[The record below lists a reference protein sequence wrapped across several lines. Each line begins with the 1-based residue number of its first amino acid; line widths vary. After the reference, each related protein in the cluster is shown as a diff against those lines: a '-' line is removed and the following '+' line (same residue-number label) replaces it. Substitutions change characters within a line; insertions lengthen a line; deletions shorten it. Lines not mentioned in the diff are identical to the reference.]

1 MSILASCGSR
11 VGSRTRVA
19 APSRLAALLGLAA
32 FFSVAVLGCKQ
43 ADAAPTAS
51 AHVMV
56 TSNVTLLESPGESLP
71 VRLAAQDLQNDFAR
85 VFGVRPRIVTRRR
98 DAGPVTIMIGQE
110 AQIPSDMLPAGTA
123 TSGAVAS
130 PPESFSISVRKADW
144 NPDTRAVVLTGP
156 DIRGTMYAIYQF
168 SQDYLGVDPM
178 YYWTD
183 RQPARRRRIV
193 LPDSLQRLFPP
204 PLFKYRGFFIND
216 EDLLTGWAP
225 GEKTDHSGISLAVM
239 NRIYETILRLK
250 GNMVVPG
257 TWTFP
262 DDPQNRL
269 AGRRGLILTQHHAMP
284 LGVNVA
290 RWPADVPYDYSTH
303 PQILERAW
311 KDAVAAYDPHQ
322 EILWSLG
329 LRGLSDTSYAS
340 MDPTVVGNDKR
351 LGMLISKA
359 IATEMRIV
367 RAAHPNARFVTDF
380 WQEGARL
387 VHDGY
392 LKIPPDVTPVWADV
406 GYGIPQDGG
415 DLAPGEGVYYHVAM
429 LNGRANH
436 LTEMVPVSRI
446 YSQLGRYIKAGATGY
461 LLLNTSN
468 TRQVAMTA
476 EAVMNVAWG
485 GVPAGG
491 AGDYYGRW
499 AAKEFGERAAP
510 ALAKVYTDYF
520 AAFSHVPAGEH
531 GAGED
536 YGDQLY
542 HQEAQGLLLATMVSP
557 PYYYV
562 PSQDP
567 KWTPVPILGL
577 ASSKPFFL
585 QMGPDWVRD
594 TVQRELSICGA
605 AQARWDGVWREALAA
620 QRLVDPARRQYYG
633 AGVLTM
639 IAINRDSNRIL
650 YRVASAVRDFQAG
663 DSAEAIAQATATLP
677 AFDEI
682 QRMESAAEYGKWR
695 NWYRGEWIDGI
706 HRTRDLVATF
716 IRYLHDPMTTLPPP
730 VIYGGWEGYYH
741 IMHYEGDR
749 TVDVR

>member
-1 MSILASCGSR
+1 MRSLKWCRRRSASQ
-11 VGSRTRVA
+11 VA
-19 APSRLAALLGLAA
+19 AAAL
-32 FFSVAVLGCKQ
+32 AVLMLGAGSVRV
-43 ADAAPTAS
+43 ADAAAVGGGGPL
-51 AHVMV
+51 VL
-56 TSNVTLLESPGESLP
+56 TSKVTLLEDPREALP
-71 VRLAAQDLQNDFAR
+71 VRLAAQDLQRDLAR
-85 VFGVRPRIVTRRR
+85 VFGARPRIVTRRE
-98 DAGPVTIMIGQE
+98 DAGPVAILVAEESQ
-110 AQIPSDMLPAGTA
+110 LPAA
-123 TSGAVAS
+123 LRPAGAAA
-130 PPESFSISVRKADW
+130 PESFSISVHAAPW
-144 NPDTRAVVLTGP
+144 SGSTRLVVLTGP
-156 DIRGTMYAIYQF
+156 DIRGTIYAIYQF

-183 RQPARRRRIV
+183 RVPPRRSRIE
-193 LPDSLQRLFPP
+193 LPDSLARVFPP
-204 PLFKYRGFFIND
+204 PVFKYRGFFIND

-239 NRIYETILRLK
+239 SRIYETILRLK

-257 TWTFP
+257 TWIFP
-262 DDPQNRL
+262 SDPQVKL
-269 AGRRGLILTQHHAMP
+269 AGERGLILTQHHAMP

-303 PQILERAW
+303 PEILERAW
-311 KDAVAAYDPHQ
+311 KDAAAAYDPHQ
-322 EILWSLG
+322 EILWSVG

-340 MDPTVVGNDKR
+340 MDPSVIGNDKR
-351 LGMLISKA
+351 LGMLIGKA

-367 RAAHPNARFVTDF
+367 RAVHPDARFVTDF

-392 LKIPPDVTPVWADV
+392 LKIPPGVTPVWADV

-446 YSQLGRYIKAGATGY
+446 YAELGRYIKAGATGY
-461 LLLNTSN
+461 ILVNTSN
-468 TRQVAMTA
+468 TRQVAMTS

-491 AGDYYGRW
+491 AADYYKRW
-499 AAKEFGERAAP
+499 AAEEFGERSAP
-510 ALAKVYTDYF
+510 ALARVYADYF
-520 AAFSHVPAGEH
+520 DAFSHVPAGER
-531 GAGED
+531 GAGEE

-542 HQEAQGLLLATMVSP
+542 HSEAQGLLLATMVSP

-577 ASSKPFFL
+577 ASSQPFFL
-585 QMGPDWVRD
+585 HMGPDWVQS
-594 TVQRELSICGA
+594 TLQRELSVCGA
-605 AQARWDGVWREALAA
+605 GQARWDAVWHEALAA
-620 QRLVDPARRQYYG
+620 EPLVAPARRRYYV
-633 AGVLTM
+633 AEMLTM
-639 IAINRDSNRIL
+639 IAINRDSNQIL
-650 YRVASAVRDFQAG
+650 YLVSSAVRDFRAG
-663 DSAEAIAQATATLP
+663 ETAKALAEAEETLP

-682 QRMESAAEYGKWR
+682 QRMESQAEYGKWR
-695 NWYRGEWIDGI
+695 HWYRGEWLDGI
-706 HRTRDLVATF
+706 GHTRALVETF

-730 VIYGGWEGYYH
+730 VLSDGWEGYYH
-741 IMHYEGDR
+741 ILHYEGDE

>member
-1 MSILASCGSR
+1 MSFLMPCSSRPALRVALILALFW
-11 VGSRTRVA
+11 A
-19 APSRLAALLGLAA
+19 AARAG
-32 FFSVAVLGCKQ
+32 
-43 ADAAPTAS
+43 AAPTAS
-51 AHVMV
+51 AAGQVVV
-56 TSNVTLLESPGESLP
+56 TSKVTLLESPHESLP
-71 VRLAAQDLQNDFAR
+71 LRLATQDLQDDFAH
-85 VFGVRPRIVTRRR
+85 VFGVRPRIVTRREE
-98 DAGPVTIMIGQE
+98 AGPVTIMIGEE
-110 AQIPSDMLPAGTA
+110 AQIPADMLPAG
-123 TSGAVAS
+123 VAAS
-130 PPESFSISVRKADW
+130 QPESFSISVHRADW
-144 NPDTRAVVLTGP
+144 SPGVHAVVLTGP

-178 YYWTD
+178 YFWTD
-183 RQPARRRRIV
+183 RQPARRGSVV
-193 LPDSLQRLFPP
+193 LADSLARLFPP
-204 PLFKYRGFFIND
+204 PVFKYRGFFIND

-239 NRIYETILRLK
+239 SRIYETILRLK

-257 TWTFP
+257 TWIFP
-262 DDPQNRL
+262 SDPQVRL
-269 AGRRGLILTQHHAMP
+269 AGERGLILTQHHAMP

-290 RWPADVPYDYSTH
+290 RWPANVPYDYSTH
-303 PQILERAW
+303 PEILERAW

-359 IATEMRIV
+359 IATEMSIV
-367 RAAHPNARFVTDF
+367 RAVHPDAQFDTDF

-392 LKIPPDVTPVWADV
+392 LKIPAGVTPVWADV

-446 YSQLGRYIKAGATGY
+446 YSELGRYIKAGATGY
-461 LLLNTSN
+461 VLVNTSN

-485 GVPAGG
+485 GAPSGG
-491 AGDYYGRW
+491 AAGYYRRW
-499 AAKEFGERAAP
+499 SAAEFGDRSAA
-510 ALAKVYTDYF
+510 ALAKVYQDYF
-520 AAFSHVPAGEH
+520 DAFPHIPAGRR
-531 GAGED
+531 GAGEE

-577 ASSKPFFL
+577 TSSKPFFL
-585 QMGPDWVRD
+585 DMDPDWAKA

-605 AQARWDGVWREALAA
+605 AQARWDTVWHEALAA
-620 QRLVDPARRQYYG
+620 ERLVPTARRPYYE
-633 AGVLTM
+633 AQMLTM

-650 YRVASAVRDFQAG
+650 YLVASAVRDFHGG
-663 DSAEAIAQATATLP
+663 DTARALAEATATLP

-682 QRMESAAEYGKWR
+682 ERMESAAEYGKWH

-706 HRTRDLVATF
+706 RHTRSLVETF
-716 IRYLHDPMTTLPPP
+716 IHYLHDPMITLPPP
-730 VIYGGWEGYYH
+730 VLFGGWEGYYH

-749 TVDVR
+749 TVDVH

>member
-1 MSILASCGSR
+1 MRSLKWCRRRCASQ
-11 VGSRTRVA
+11 VA
-19 APSRLAALLGLAA
+19 AASLAVLLLGAGGARMAGAA
-32 FFSVAVLGCKQ
+32 
-43 ADAAPTAS
+43 AARSGGPLIL
-51 AHVMV
+51 
-56 TSNVTLLESPGESLP
+56 TSKVTLLEDPHEALP
-71 VRLAAQDLQNDFAR
+71 VRLAAQDLQSDLAR
-85 VFGVRPRIVTRRR
+85 VFGARPRIVTRRG
-98 DAGPVTIMIGQE
+98 DAAPVAILIAEESQ
-110 AQIPSDMLPAGTA
+110 LPAALRPAGATA
-123 TSGAVAS
+123 
-130 PPESFSISVRKADW
+130 PESFSISVHSAPW
-144 NPDTRAVVLTGP
+144 SATTRLVVLTGP
-156 DIRGTMYAIYQF
+156 DIRGTIYAIYQF

-183 RQPARRRRIV
+183 RLPPRHSRIE
-193 LPDSLQRLFPP
+193 LPDSLARVFPP
-204 PLFKYRGFFIND
+204 PLFKYRGLFIND

-239 NRIYETILRLK
+239 SRIYETILRLK

-257 TWTFP
+257 TWIFP
-262 DDPQNRL
+262 SDPQVKL
-269 AGRRGLILTQHHAMP
+269 AGERGLILTQHHAMP

-303 PQILERAW
+303 PEILERAW
-311 KDAVAAYDPHQ
+311 KDAVAAYDPQQ
-322 EILWSLG
+322 EILWSVG
-329 LRGLSDTSYAS
+329 LRGLSDTSYSS
-340 MDPTVVGNDKR
+340 MDPSVVGNDKR

-367 RAAHPNARFVTDF
+367 RAVHPNARFVTDF

-392 LKIPPDVTPVWADV
+392 LKIPHGVTPVWADV

-446 YSQLGRYIKAGATGY
+446 YSELGRYIKAGATGY
-461 LLLNTSN
+461 VLVNTSN
-468 TRQVAMTA
+468 TRQVAMTS

-485 GVPAGG
+485 GVPAAG
-491 AGDYYGRW
+491 AADYYRRW
-499 AAKEFGERAAP
+499 AAEEFGDRAAP
-510 ALAKVYTDYF
+510 ALAKVYADYF
-520 AAFSHVPAGEH
+520 DAFAHIPAGER
-531 GAGED
+531 GAGEE

-542 HQEAQGLLLATMVSP
+542 HSEAQGLLLATMVSP

-577 ASSKPFFL
+577 SSSQPFFL
-585 QMGPDWVRD
+585 HMGPDWVQS
-594 TVQRELSICGA
+594 TLQRELSVCA
-605 AQARWDGVWREALAA
+605 ASQTRWEAVWHEALAA
-620 QRLVDPARRQYYG
+620 EPLVAPARRRYY
-633 AGVLTM
+633 AAQMLTM

-650 YRVASAVRDFQAG
+650 YLVSSAVRDFRAG
-663 DSAEAIAQATATLP
+663 ETGEALAEARETLP

-682 QRMESAAEYGKWR
+682 QRMESQAEYGKWR
-695 NWYRGEWIDGI
+695 HWYRGEWLDGI
-706 HRTRDLVATF
+706 RHTRALVETF

-730 VIYGGWEGYYH
+730 VLSDGWEGYYH
-741 IMHYEGDR
+741 ILHYEGDE

>member
-1 MSILASCGSR
+1 MTSIESCRSRSASRIAVVPLALLLLGT
-11 VGSRTRVA
+11 GGTRA
-19 APSRLAALLGLAA
+19 AIAGDSAAL
-32 FFSVAVLGCKQ
+32 VL
-43 ADAAPTAS
+43 
-51 AHVMV
+51 
-56 TSNVTLLESPGESLP
+56 TSKVTLLEDPHEAP
-71 VRLAAQDLQNDFAR
+71 AVRLATQDLQSDLAR
-85 VFGVRPRIVTRRR
+85 VFGTKPRIVTRRE
-98 DAGPVTIMIGQE
+98 DAGPVTILVAEESQ
-110 AQIPSDMLPAGTA
+110 LPAALRPLGATA
-123 TSGAVAS
+123 
-130 PPESFSISVRKADW
+130 PESFSIAVRPAPW
-144 NPDTRAVVLTGP
+144 SAATRLVVLTGP
-156 DIRGTMYAIYQF
+156 DLRGTIYAIYQF

-183 RQPARRRRIV
+183 HMPPRRSRIA
-193 LPDSLQRLFPP
+193 LPEHLARLFPP
-204 PLFKYRGFFIND
+204 PVFKYRGFFIND

-225 GEKTDHSGISLAVM
+225 GERTDHSGISLAVM
-239 NRIYETILRLK
+239 SRIYETILRLK

-262 DDPQNRL
+262 SDPQMKL
-269 AGRRGLILTQHHAMP
+269 AGERGLILTQHHALP

-290 RWPADVPYDYSTH
+290 RWPANVPYDYSTH
-303 PQILERAW
+303 PEILERAW

-340 MDPTVVGNDKR
+340 MDPSVVGNDKR

-367 RAAHPNARFVTDF
+367 RAVHPDAQFVTDF

-392 LKIPPDVTPVWADV
+392 LKIPPGVIPVWADV

-446 YSQLGRYIKAGATGY
+446 YSELGRYIKAGANAY

-485 GVPAGG
+485 GVPAAG
-491 AGDYYGRW
+491 ASGYYKGW
-499 AAKEFGERAAP
+499 AAEEFGDRAAP
-510 ALAKVYTDYF
+510 ALAKVYQDYF
-520 AAFSHVPAGEH
+520 DAFPHVPAGEH
-531 GAGED
+531 GAGEE

-542 HQEAQGLLLATMVSP
+542 HQEAQGLLLASMVSP
-557 PYYYV
+557 PYYYI
-562 PSQDP
+562 PAQDP
-567 KWTPVPILGL
+567 KWTPVPVLGL

-585 QMGPDWVRD
+585 QMGPDWVPT
-594 TVQRELSICGA
+594 TVRRELAICGA
-605 AQARWDGVWREALAA
+605 AQARWDAVWHEALAA
-620 QRLVDPARRQYYG
+620 EPLVAPARGQYYEFE
-633 AGVLTM
+633 VLTT
-639 IAINRDSNRIL
+639 IALNRDSNRIL
-650 YRVASAVRDFQAG
+650 YLVAAAVRDFRAG
-663 DSAEAIAQATATLP
+663 QTAKALAEANATRP

-682 QRMESAAEYGKWR
+682 ERLEKAAEYGKWR
-695 NWYRGEWIDGI
+695 NWYRGEWLDGI
-706 HRTRDLVATF
+706 RHTHDLVATF
-716 IRYLHDPMTTLPPP
+716 IRYLHDPQTSLPAP
-730 VIYGGWEGYYH
+730 VLSDGWQGYYH

-749 TVDVR
+749 TVDVK

>member
-1 MSILASCGSR
+1 MSPRTSCSSPPAWR
-11 VGSRTRVA
+11 AIVSALST
-19 APSRLAALLGLAA
+19 LALLGIA
-32 FFSVAVLGCKQ
+32 Q
-43 ADAAPTAS
+43 ANAAPAAS
-51 AHVMV
+51 GAGQIVV
-56 TSNVTLLESPGESLP
+56 TSNVTLLESPHEPLP
-71 VRLAAQDLQNDFAR
+71 IRLATQDLQNDFAR
-85 VFGVRPRIVTRRR
+85 VFGARPRIVTRRQ
-98 DAGPVTIMIGQE
+98 DAAAVTILIGEE
-110 AQIPSDMLPAGTA
+110 AEIPPDMLPG
-123 TSGAVAS
+123 GAAAAAARAAAK
-130 PPESFSISVRKADW
+130 PESFSISVHRTDW
-144 NPDTRAVVLTGP
+144 NPAARAVVLTGP
-156 DIRGTMYAIYQF
+156 DVRGTLYAIYQF

-183 RQPARRRRIV
+183 QQPKRRSRIT
-193 LPDSLQRLFPP
+193 LPSSLARLFPP

-239 NRIYETILRLK
+239 NKIYETILRLK

-257 TWTFP
+257 TWIFP
-262 DDPQNRL
+262 NDPQVGL

-290 RWPADVPYDYSTH
+290 RWPANVPYNYSTH

-340 MDPTVVGNDKR
+340 MDPSVVGNDKR

-359 IATEMRIV
+359 IATEMKIV
-367 RAAHPNARFVTDF
+367 RASHPDAQFVTDF

-392 LKIPPDVTPVWADV
+392 LEIPPGVIRVWADT

-446 YSQLGRYIKAGATGY
+446 YSQLGRYIKAGATSY

-476 EAVMNVAWG
+476 KAVMDVAWG

-491 AGDYYGRW
+491 AASYYKRW
-499 AAKEFGERAAP
+499 AAQEFGAA
-510 ALAKVYTDYF
+510 AADAVGKVYQDYF
-520 AAFSHVPAGEH
+520 NAFSHIPAGEP
-531 GAGED
+531 GAGDE

-562 PSQDP
+562 PSQSP
-567 KWTPVPILGL
+567 TWTPVPILGL

-585 QMGPDWVRD
+585 HMGPEWVKS
-594 TVQRELSICGA
+594 TASREISICGA
-605 AQARWDGVWREALAA
+605 AQARWDAVWREALAA
-620 QRLVDPARRQYYG
+620 EPRVAPARRQYYE
-633 AGVLTM
+633 AEMLTM

-650 YRVASAVRDFQAG
+650 YLVSTAVDDFRAG
-663 DSAEAIAQATATLP
+663 NTAAALAAARQTLP
-677 AFDEI
+677 AFDDI
-682 QRMESAAEYGKWR
+682 QRLESAAEYGKWR

-706 HRTRDLVATF
+706 RRTRALVETF
-716 IRYLHDPMTTLPPP
+716 IRYLHDPLTTLPPT

-741 IMHYEGDR
+741 IMHYEGNR
-749 TVDVR
+749 TVDVN